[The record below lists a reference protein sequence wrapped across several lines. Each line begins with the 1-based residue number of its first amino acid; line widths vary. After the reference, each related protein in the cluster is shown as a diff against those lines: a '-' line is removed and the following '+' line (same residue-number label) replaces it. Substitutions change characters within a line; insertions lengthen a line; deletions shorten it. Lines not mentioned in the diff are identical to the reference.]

1 VFRVTNVGKGTVL
14 AQIIQAV
21 EDAQARRAPIQS
33 VADRVV
39 GYFVPAVLLIAL
51 LTFLGWMYHGAPI
64 ARSVMNAVSVMVI
77 ACPCALGL
85 ATPLAILIGTS
96 NAAARGVL
104 IKGGDVIEKAAS
116 VDFAVMD
123 KTGTLTEGKPVLT
136 EARGIGISDEEALRI
151 ALSLEQRSEHSLA
164 RAVVEA
170 GRGLEPYEVTD
181 FSAVPGRGIRGAIDG
196 KEVLIGSREFLTG
209 ANIAVDL
216 DAAMAA
222 DLRRK
227 IHESEK
233 SGATI
238 AFLYHDGDLRG
249 VFLISDRTRQEA
261 AETVTMLK
269 TSGLDVV
276 MVTGDNINTAEA
288 VANKIGI
295 EMVKAQVSPME
306 KAAEIKR
313 LEREGRRVLMVG
325 DGINDA
331 PALVAATVGVAMVRA
346 TDIALESADI
356 VIMRPD
362 LRLVAEAVTLAQK
375 TFSIIRQNIF
385 WAFFYNIVVI
395 PLALFGILHPIMAAG
410 TMAISS
416 LSVVGNS
423 LRARLR

>member
-1 VFRVTNVGKGTVL
+1 
-14 AQIIQAV
+14 
-21 EDAQARRAPIQS
+21 
-33 VADRVV
+33 
-39 GYFVPAVLLIAL
+39 
-51 LTFLGWMYHGAPI
+51 
-64 ARSVMNAVSVMVI
+64 MNAVSVMVI

-96 NAAARGVL
+96 NAAARGIL

-136 EARGIGISDEEALRI
+136 EACGIGISDEEALRI

-170 GRGLEPYEVTD
+170 GRGLEPYEVAD
-181 FSAVPGRGIRGAIDG
+181 FSAVPGRGIRGVIDG
-196 KEVLIGSREFLTG
+196 KEVHIGSREFLTD
-209 ANIAVDL
+209 ADITVDL
-216 DAAMAA
+216 DTAMTAG
-222 DLRRK
+222 LRRRF
-227 IHESEK
+227 HEFEK

-238 AFLYHDGDLRG
+238 AYLYHDGDLRG
-249 VFLISDRTRQEA
+249 VFSISDRTRPEA

-269 TSGLDVV
+269 TRGLDVA
-276 MVTGDNINTAEA
+276 MVTGDNMNTAEA

-295 EMVKAQVSPME
+295 ELVKAQVSPLE
-306 KAAEIKR
+306 KASEIKR

-362 LRLVAEAVTLAQK
+362 LRLVADAVTLVQK

-395 PLALFGILHPIMAAG
+395 PLALFGILHPIIAAG
-410 TMAISS
+410 SMAISS